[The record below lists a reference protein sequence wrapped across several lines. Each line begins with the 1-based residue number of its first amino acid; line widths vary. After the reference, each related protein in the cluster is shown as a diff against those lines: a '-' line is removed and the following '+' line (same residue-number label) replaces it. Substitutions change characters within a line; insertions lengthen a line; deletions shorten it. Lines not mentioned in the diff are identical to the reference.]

1 MGTPIRS
8 RTAAASRTV
17 RVTTPSV
24 VAPAQVSPMSG
35 PWLTRA
41 RVGLSPTSAHSDDG
55 MRIDPPP
62 SLAWAIG
69 TMPAAT
75 AAAEPP
81 LEPPAEW
88 PGFHGLRVGR
98 WAAGSVVMVVPNSG
112 TLVRPRTTNP
122 AARKWR
128 AR

>member
-1 MGTPIRS
+1 MAPLIRS

-24 VAPAQVSPMSG
+24 VAPAQLSPTSG

-41 RVGLSPTSAHSDDG
+41 RVGFRPTSAHSDAG

-62 SLAWAIG
+62 SLAWATG
-69 TMPAAT
+69 TIPAAT

-81 LEPPAEW
+81 LEPPAEC

-112 TLVRPRTTNP
+112 TLVRPRKTNP
-122 AARKWR
+122 AARNCC
-128 AR
+128 AT